1 MTRIWPVCWPTHRSP
16 LGAKARTTGLCMVA
30 STVWVKPCGRSTR
43 SATEAPAIAGWI
55 IPDCEPLTEAELF
68 KVVPAAAVTGPAIV
82 TVQDWPLPN
91 DGVVHLTWAPC
102 CVQVPIVLVT
112 V

>member
-1 MTRIWPVCWPTHRSP
+1 MRKA
-16 LGAKARTTGLCMVA
+16 LGVLLG
-30 STVWVKPCGRSTR
+30 TVGAVIVVG
-43 SATEAPAIAGWI
+43 AIAI
-55 IPDCEPLTEAELF
+55 VMISM
-68 KVVPAAAVTGPAIV
+68 TGPAIV